1 MELLS
6 TDRTQPYDNEGKRNQ
21 IVNEQDQQ
29 EKVNPSDE
37 DSSNMFEENQKN
49 EEVNYTGK
57 TNQSEMKEVSKDKDV
72 RRNDEALP
80 KN

>member
-6 TDRTQPYDNEGKRNQ
+6 TDRTQPYSNEGKRNQ

-29 EKVNPSDE
+29 EEVNPSGE
-37 DSSNMFEENQKN
+37 DSSKVFEENQKN
-49 EEVNYTGK
+49 EDVNYTGK
-57 TNQSEMKEVSKDKDV
+57 INQSEMKEVSRDKEV
-72 RRNDEALP
+72 RRNDGDLP